1 MILCDDERRM
11 PSAVAEQPPMSEV
24 DETSEQPKASP
35 IYWVLSL
42 GIAAVLLYYSLRG
55 VDWSGVWTSL
65 KRADPVGISA
75 ALGIMS
81 IALVLRAMRW
91 RVLLS
96 TECEISRPDVFW
108 ATAAGYLGNN
118 FLPARAGELVR
129 TVMISRRT
137 GLTKT
142 FVLTTALGERVVDA
156 LALITIGAVV
166 LLMLPT
172 NPGWLS
178 EAAQPLAI
186 AGIVGVLAISLF
198 PLFQTLWERVL
209 RALPIPARYRERAE
223 HLLHHGLQGLK
234 SFHNPRRLA
243 KYLVYTAAIWF
254 LDGSIVVV
262 GAQAIGITIAYP
274 IAFLLIVGLGL
285 SSALPSTPGYVG
297 IYQFV
302 AVQVL
307 TPFGF
312 TQNDA
317 IAFILLFQGMTY
329 VVFLLWGS
337 LGLWSNSRTPAAA
350 ITA

>member
-1 MILCDDERRM
+1 
-11 PSAVAEQPPMSEV
+11 MSEQS
-24 DETSEQPKASP
+24 ESTSRPKASP
-35 IYWVLSL
+35 IYWVISL
-42 GIAAVLLYYSLRG
+42 GLAAVLLYYSLRG
-55 VDWSGVWTSL
+55 VDWSGVLGSL
-65 KRADPVGISA
+65 KRANPTGIA
-75 ALGIMS
+75 FALAIMS
-81 IALVLRAMRW
+81 LALILRAMRW

-96 TECEISRPDVFW
+96 TAQAIPRPDVFW

-142 FVLTTALGERVVDA
+142 FVLTTALSERVVDA

-172 NPGWLS
+172 NPGWLAD
-178 EAAQPLAI
+178 AAQPLAI
-186 AGIVGVLAISLF
+186 AGIIGVIAISMF
-198 PLFQTLWERVL
+198 PLFQPLWERIL
-209 RALPIPARYRERAE
+209 RKIPIPERFRERAE

-234 SFHNPRRLA
+234 SFHNGRRLF
-243 KYLVYTAAIWF
+243 KYLVYTAVIWF

-262 GAQAIGITIAYP
+262 GAQAIGITIPYP

-312 TQNDA
+312 TQSDA

-337 LGLWSNSRTPAAA
+337 IGLWSNSRTAVPAAIA
-350 ITA
+350 